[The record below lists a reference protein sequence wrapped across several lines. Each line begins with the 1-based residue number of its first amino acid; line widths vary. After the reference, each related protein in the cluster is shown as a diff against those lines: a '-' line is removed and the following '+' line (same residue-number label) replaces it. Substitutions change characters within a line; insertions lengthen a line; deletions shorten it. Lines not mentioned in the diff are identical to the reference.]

1 MYIHCRGAV
10 RAFQAWLLLLSAKFF
25 CDVFCK
31 QTNRVIM
38 VTAMRRQSISKG
50 ASDQL
55 DVTVATAVYCT
66 GWPKKLY
73 IFQHALSLE
82 PFKIIGNGFHQNVL
96 RISGNKD

>member
-1 MYIHCRGAV
+1 
-10 RAFQAWLLLLSAKFF
+10 
-25 CDVFCK
+25 
-31 QTNRVIM
+31 M
-38 VTAMRRQSISKG
+38 VTAMRRQSISKR

-66 GWPKKLY
+66 GPKKLY